1 MIIKKLSLKCIK
13 LFGLDST
20 AKTLI
25 RIDFFDETK
34 CLNKKSF
41 SEIPGKQNLKKKNN
55 VQFSTTKRKSLLTAY
70 IKKSLKKPAAIAMF
84 YVIR

>member
-41 SEIPGKQNLKKKNN
+41 SEIPGKQNLKKQTMYNLVLPKEN
-55 VQFSTTKRKSLLTAY
+55 LC
-70 IKKSLKKPAAIAMF
+70 
-84 YVIR
+84 